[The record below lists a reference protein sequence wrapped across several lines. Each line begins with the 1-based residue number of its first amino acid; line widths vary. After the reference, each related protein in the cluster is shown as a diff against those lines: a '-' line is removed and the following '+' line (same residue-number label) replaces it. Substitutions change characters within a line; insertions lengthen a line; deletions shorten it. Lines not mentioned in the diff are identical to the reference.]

1 MPFPNGGPQ
10 PSLDLISPP
19 HPQSAFESDMSE
31 IILCQNEVDLALKNL
46 QTWMKDESVS
56 TNLVS
61 PVGWVMVGGGGS
73 GGPEHRAACPR
84 PLLP

>member
-1 MPFPNGGPQ
+1 MLPFHCVYIRAQGNCPKPYLNGKPQ
-10 PSLDLISPP
+10 LSLEPDFPT
-19 HPQSAFESDMSE
+19 PQSAFESDISE

-61 PVGWVMVGGGGS
+61 TVG
-73 GGPEHRAACPR
+73 
-84 PLLP
+84 

>member
-1 MPFPNGGPQ
+1 
-10 PSLDLISPP
+10 
-19 HPQSAFESDMSE
+19 MSE

-61 PVGWVMVGGGGS
+61 PVGWVMVGGGDS
-73 GGPEHRAACPR
+73 GVAEHRAACPR
-84 PLLP
+84 PLLPQRPK